1 MEGDCVPASPQLPPS
16 PGGSCGGW
24 GYTEGQASF
33 RPKIERTKWLYW
45 GGSNHLNPPSP
56 HRFCHRHI
64 VHVLRGVLWV
74 LGSSQGPLTCLWQLW
89 RDQEVGE
96 RVGGPPPK
104 QAVRAPALGVEAVV
118 GQPGLC
124 QSPSR
129 VRWDRGLQQG

>member
-1 MEGDCVPASPQLPPS
+1 MSLLPLSYPHHWEGAVGD
-16 PGGSCGGW
+16 GGTQRG
-24 GYTEGQASF
+24 
-33 RPKIERTKWLYW
+33 RPHSAPKLKGRNGFIGEEVTIL
-45 GGSNHLNPPSP
+45 PPSP

-129 VRWDRGLQQG
+129 GRWDRGLQQG